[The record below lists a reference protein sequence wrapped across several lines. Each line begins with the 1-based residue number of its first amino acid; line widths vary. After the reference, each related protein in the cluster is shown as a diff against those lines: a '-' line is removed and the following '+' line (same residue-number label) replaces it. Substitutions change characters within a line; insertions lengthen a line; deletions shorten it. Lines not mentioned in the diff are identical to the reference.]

1 MEILTM
7 RSPQR
12 CEDGPK
18 TLESVITD
26 WILKLALNAGAPLD
40 AKTQA
45 VYKSLWLDGLSDL
58 TPTQA
63 EAAFRKVLRECTYW
77 PVKIADIRKHIA
89 HAEETAEALAAEEA
103 WIVALNF
110 RRRYWRFD
118 LPGQLASDAPKLP
131 ERIDQSMRAAGVCV
145 DYEDSDQLHV
155 WVKKRFIEYFLAWTD
170 MEEDGK
176 FLLPQGE
183 LREMLTSLGQA
194 KALPGARGNGRGVQ
208 Q

>member
-1 MEILTM
+1 MPS
-7 RSPQR
+7 RQR

-18 TLESVITD
+18 TLGSVITD

-77 PVKIADIRKHIA
+77 PVKIADIRKYIA
-89 HAEETAEALAAEEA
+89 HAEETAEVMAAEEA
-103 WIVALNF
+103 WSTALDW

-118 LPGQLASDAPKLP
+118 LPGQRASYAPKLP
-131 ERIDQSMRAAGVCV
+131 ERIEQSMHAAGVCV
-145 DYEDSDQLHV
+145 DYGDPDQLNV
-155 WVKKRFIEYFLAWTD
+155 WCKKRFIEYFLAWTE
-170 MEEDGK
+170 MEKEGK
-176 FLLPQGE
+176 FLLPKGE
-183 LREMLTSLGQA
+183 LQEMLITLGEK
-194 KALPGARGNGRGVQ
+194 KALRGA
-208 Q
+208 